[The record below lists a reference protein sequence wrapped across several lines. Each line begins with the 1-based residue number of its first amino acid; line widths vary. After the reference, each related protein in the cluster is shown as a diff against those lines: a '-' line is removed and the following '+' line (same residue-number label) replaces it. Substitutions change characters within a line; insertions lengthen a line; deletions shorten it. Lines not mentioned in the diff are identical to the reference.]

1 VRLDNSKKFKSLA
14 EDDENERI
22 EFEFI
27 IFYAHEQND
36 IAERMN

>member
-1 VRLDNSKKFKSLA
+1 MRLDNNKKFKSLTKNN
-14 EDDENERI
+14 ENERI

-27 IFYAHEQND
+27 TFYTYKQND